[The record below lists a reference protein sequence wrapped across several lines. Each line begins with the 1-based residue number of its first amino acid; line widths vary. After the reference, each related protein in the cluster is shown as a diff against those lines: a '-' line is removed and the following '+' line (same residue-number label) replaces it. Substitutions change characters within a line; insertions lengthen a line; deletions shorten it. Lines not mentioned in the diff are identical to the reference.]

1 MLRSVAAA
9 HESRHSWA
17 AEMLEVAPADRVLEV
32 GCGHGVTASLVCE
45 KLGSG
50 RLTAVDRSETM
61 IEMAT
66 KRNRGHVDSGRAE
79 FIAATLEE
87 ADLDGGRFDKVYAVN
102 VAAFWRRPAE
112 TLGIVRGLLA
122 PRGELFVFHQSP
134 PGWNEREMR
143 AAADRTAQVFRE
155 HDFSVGDVR
164 VGQAATAPVACVRA
178 TAGSPRVGTSGPARP
193 RSAARRR
200 AAP

>member
-17 AEMLEVAPADRVLEV
+17 AEVLDVAPADRVLEV

-45 KLGSG
+45 KLSSG
-50 RLTAVDRSETM
+50 RLTAIDRSETM

-66 KRNRGHVDSGRAE
+66 KRNRPYVDSGRAQ
-79 FIAATLEE
+79 FVATTLEQ
-87 ADLDGGRFDKVYAVN
+87 ADLDGGHFDKVYAVN

-122 PRGELFVFHQSP
+122 PQGGLFVFHQSP
-134 PGWNEREMR
+134 PGWNEEAMR
-143 AAADRTAQVFRE
+143 ASADRTAEVFRE
-155 HDFSVGDVR
+155 HDFSIDDVR
-164 VGQAATAPVACVRA
+164 VGQAATAPVACVSAR
-178 TAGSPRVGTSGPARP
+178 AGSPRAGDRRP
-193 RSAARRR
+193 TTA
-200 AAP
+200 